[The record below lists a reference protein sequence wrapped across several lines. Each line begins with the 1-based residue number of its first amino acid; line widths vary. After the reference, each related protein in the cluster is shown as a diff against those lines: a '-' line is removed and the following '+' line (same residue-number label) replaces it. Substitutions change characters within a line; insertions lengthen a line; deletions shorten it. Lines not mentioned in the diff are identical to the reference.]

1 MKKYFTSIEEQI
13 NILKNRGLYIPDE
26 QYAKDTLLRYN
37 YYKIINGTR
46 DIFVVD
52 EKTNRY
58 RKGTEFGDLIDIHN
72 FDKDLK
78 KYLLSQTLELERIAR
93 SIISYKFVEKYPEK
107 NSYLNPDNFNQKEK
121 SLVLINIDNIIEIID
136 RYRNEE
142 NYKRSIN
149 YYFHKYDS
157 VPFWFVINFVSF
169 GKLVNIYETLDLDL
183 QESIADEFQKIIE
196 ENLGYSLNTFL
207 TPSVLKAFLSSAK
220 DIRNIAAHDNL
231 ILDYRYEN
239 IEYFE
244 PIHGKYNY
252 KKDEKLDRLYHVII
266 CIEAML
272 PYKYFENFENRIH
285 YLFERLKKEVD
296 EIAYNRVKNS
306 LAYKENNE

>member
-13 NILKNRGLYIPDE
+13 NILENRGLSIPDKKF
-26 QYAKDTLLRYN
+26 AMDTLLRYN

-46 DIFVVD
+46 DIFIVD
-52 EKTNRY
+52 EKNNRY
-58 RKGTEFGDLIDIHN
+58 REGTEFGDLIDIHN

-107 NSYLNPDNFNQKEK
+107 NSYLNPDNFDQREK
-121 SLVLINIDNIIEIID
+121 SLVLINIDSIIETID

-149 YYFHKYDS
+149 YYYRKYDS

-169 GKLVNIYETLDLDL
+169 GKLVNIYETLDRDL
-183 QESIADEFQKIIE
+183 QEDIADEFQKIVE
-196 ENLGYSLNTFL
+196 ENLGGPLNTVL
-207 TPSVLKAFLSSAK
+207 TPSVLKSFLTSAK

-231 ILDYRYEN
+231 ILDYRYEI

-244 PIHGKYNY
+244 PIHSRYNF
-252 KKDEKLDRLYHVII
+252 KKDEKLDRLYHAIV

-272 PYKYFENFENRIH
+272 PYKYFDKSKNEIH